1 MNASEERIERICRT
15 GFERTFSRCAESCT
29 GMPGGRVT
37 LSPRMRRRW
46 RSTRPRRLD
55 YEVLKVRLNIAIAET
70 ECGLLDSA
78 RDKLETLLASL
89 EAGRHERLRALAMN
103 QLAVIHY
110 RSKRLDAAEG
120 FALKSNAIARPLEHH
135 LVVFRNC
142 FYLWQ
147 IAKARGD
154 AGAVRLNERTLKTY
168 VARIEETLPEIDE
181 FRRLTAGDPS

>member
-1 MNASEERIERICRT
+1 
-15 GFERTFSRCAESCT
+15 
-29 GMPGGRVT
+29 MPGRFRADVLALRGVMHRAAG
-37 LSPRMRRRW
+37 
-46 RSTRPRRLD
+46 RPRDALAA
-55 YEVLKVRLNIAIAET
+55 YEKALELYASCGAANEVLKVRLNIAIAET
-70 ECGLLDSA
+70 ECDRLDSA
-78 RDKLETLLASL
+78 GEKLEALLASL
-89 EAGRHERLRALAMN
+89 EAGRHERLRAMAMN
-103 QLAVIHY
+103 QLAVIYY

-120 FALKSNAIARPLEHH
+120 FAIKSNTIARPLEHH

-168 VARIEETLPEIDE
+168 LARIEETLPEIDE